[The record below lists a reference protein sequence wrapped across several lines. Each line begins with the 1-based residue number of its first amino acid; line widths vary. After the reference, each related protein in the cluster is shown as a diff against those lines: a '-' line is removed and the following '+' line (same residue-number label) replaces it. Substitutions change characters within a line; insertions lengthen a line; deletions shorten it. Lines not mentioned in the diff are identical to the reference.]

1 MANPVPPASPFM
13 KDILKG
19 KVALVTGGGSG
30 IGYEVARQL
39 GLHGARLVLMGR
51 REGPLS
57 AAVTALAAEGIDAAA
72 ATGDVRNFED
82 AERVVRAAVQKYAA
96 AAAARARPRGRTRR
110 RGADT

>member
-1 MANPVPPASPFM
+1 M

-57 AAVTALAAEGIDAAA
+57 AAIKALAAEGIDVAA

-96 AAAARARPRGRTRR
+96 GRPRGRNRR
-110 RGADT
+110 RYA